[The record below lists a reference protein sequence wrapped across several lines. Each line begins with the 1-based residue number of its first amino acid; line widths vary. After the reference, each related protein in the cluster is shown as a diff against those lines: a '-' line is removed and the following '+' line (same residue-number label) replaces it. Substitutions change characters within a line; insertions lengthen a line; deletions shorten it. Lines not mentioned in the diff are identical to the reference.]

1 MSEPTISH
9 RAEKTPPSPIRKLA
23 GLAQQAAERGTHV
36 YRLNI
41 GQPDLFSPQ
50 EFQDGLSRATK
61 PIVAYEASRG
71 SQQLLAAWCEYLNRD
86 YALKVT
92 PEQMLI
98 TMGASEALIFA
109 FMVCCDPG
117 DEILIFDPT
126 YANYIGF
133 AAISGVRLVPI
144 PCPPGARAAVPSR
157 EEIMRFIS
165 PYTRAVLVCNPN
177 NPTGSVCSDEELK
190 MLLELCREQNLFL
203 LVDETYREFVF
214 DGIKPRCVFE
224 LAPNDPHIIV
234 VDSISKRF
242 SLCGARIGCMLT
254 WNRDV
259 MQAAFHIAQARLA
272 APTIEQDAAAHML
285 QTIGTNYLK
294 EAHAEYQRR
303 RDAAVRALCEI
314 PGVTAHSPHGGF
326 YLVAELPVEDAEDF
340 ATFMLNDFQHNGAT
354 TFVAP
359 AAGFYMHREM
369 GRRAIRIAFVLHQD
383 DMKKA
388 IEIIG
393 AGLAAYRGK
402 QTINSFSRCM
412 TASRIEVAPD

>member
-1 MSEPTISH
+1 MSELKLSN
-9 RAEKTPPSPIRKLA
+9 RAKKTPPPPIRKLA
-23 GLAQQAAERGTHV
+23 GLAQKAADTGTHV

-41 GQPDLFSPQ
+41 GQPDLLSPK
-50 EFQDGLSRATK
+50 EFLEGMSQSLK
-61 PIVAYEASRG
+61 PVVAYEASQG
-71 SQQLLAAWCEYLNRD
+71 SSNLLRAWSEYLNRGFN
-86 YALKVT
+86 LGIT

-133 AAISGVRLVPI
+133 AAISGVRLVPL
-144 PCPPGARAAVPSR
+144 PCPPESGAAVPSR
-157 EEIMRFIS
+157 EDIVRFIS

-177 NPTGSVCSDEELK
+177 NPTGSVCTDTQLQ
-190 MLLELCREQNLFL
+190 MLLELCRQQDLFL
-203 LVDETYREFVF
+203 IVDETYREFVF
-214 DGIKPRCVFE
+214 DGLKPRCIFE
-224 LAPNDPHIIV
+224 LSPRDPHVIV

-254 WNRDV
+254 WNKEI

-285 QTIGTNYLK
+285 STLGDAYLT
-294 EAHAEYQRR
+294 EAHAEYLRR
-303 RDAAVRALCEI
+303 RDAAVAALQEI
-314 PGVTAHSPHGGF
+314 AGVEVFIPKGGF
-326 YLVAELPVEDAEDF
+326 YLLAQLPVEDAEHF
-340 ATFMLNDFQHNGAT
+340 ATFMLTDFQHNGAT

-369 GRRAIRIAFVLHQD
+369 GRRTIRIAFVLNELD
-383 DMKKA
+383 TRKA
-388 IEIIG
+388 ISVLG
-393 AGLAAYRGK
+393 AGLSAYKAA
-402 QTINSFSRCM
+402 QEN
-412 TASRIEVAPD
+412 

>member
-1 MSEPTISH
+1 MSDLKLSN

-41 GQPDLFSPQ
+41 GQPDLRSPT
-50 EFQDGLSRATK
+50 EFLAGVAASAK
-61 PIVAYEASRG
+61 PVVAYEASQG
-71 SQQLLAAWCEYLNRD
+71 SSQLLSAWCDYLNRG
-86 YALKVT
+86 YALDIT
-92 PEQMLI
+92 PHEMLI

-133 AAISGVRLVPI
+133 AAISGVRLVPL
-144 PCPPGARAAVPSR
+144 PCPPESGAAVPSR
-157 EEIMRFIS
+157 DEILRFIS

-177 NPTGSVCSDEELK
+177 NPTGSVCSDSELT
-190 MLLELCREQNLFL
+190 MLRDLCHQEDLYL
-203 LVDETYREFVF
+203 IVDETYREFVF
-214 DGIKPRCVFE
+214 DGLKPRCIFE
-224 LAPNDPHIIV
+224 LAPKDPNVIV

-242 SLCGARIGCMLT
+242 SLCGARIGCMIT
-254 WNRDV
+254 WNHEL

-285 QTIGTNYLK
+285 RTVGNNYLT
-294 EAHAEYQRR
+294 EAHAEYLRR
-303 RDAAVRALCEI
+303 RDTAVAALKSI
-314 PGVTAHSPHGGF
+314 PGVTAFAPKGGF
-326 YLVAELPVEDAEDF
+326 YLLAQLPVDDAEDF
-340 ATFMLNDFQHNGAT
+340 ATFMLTEFQHQGAT

-369 GRRAIRIAFVLHQD
+369 GRRTIRIAFVLNEED
-383 DMKKA
+383 TRKA
-388 IEIIG
+388 ISVLG
-393 AGLAAYRGK
+393 AGLAAYKTRREK
-402 QTINSFSRCM
+402 RS
-412 TASRIEVAPD
+412 A

>member
-1 MSEPTISH
+1 MAELKLSH

-23 GLAQQAAERGTHV
+23 GLAQKAADRGTHV

-41 GQPDLFSPQ
+41 GQPDLRSPR
-50 EFQDGLSRATK
+50 EFLQGISQSLK
-61 PIVAYEASRG
+61 PVVAYEASQG
-71 SQQLLAAWCEYLNRD
+71 SQLLLGAWSDYLNRGFN
-86 YALKVT
+86 LGIT

-133 AAISGVRLVPI
+133 AAISGVRLVPL
-144 PCPPGARAAVPSR
+144 PCPPDSGAAVPTR

-177 NPTGSVCSDEELK
+177 NPTGAVCTDAQLQ
-190 MLLELCREQNLFL
+190 MLLELCHQQDLFL
-203 LVDETYREFVF
+203 IVDETYREFVF
-214 DGIKPRCVFE
+214 DGLKPRCVFE
-224 LAPNDPHIIV
+224 LSPQDPHVIV

-254 WNRDV
+254 WNKEL

-285 QTIGTNYLK
+285 RTVGDAYLT
-294 EAHAEYQRR
+294 EAHAEYRRR
-303 RDAAVRALCEI
+303 RDAAVAALQVI
-314 PGVTAHSPHGGF
+314 PGVTVFIPKGGF
-326 YLVAELPVEDAEDF
+326 YLLAQLPVEDAEHF
-340 ATFMLNDFQHNGAT
+340 ATFMLTDFNHDGAT

-369 GRRAIRIAFVLHQD
+369 GRRTIRIAFVLNEVD
-383 DMKKA
+383 TRKA
-388 IEIIG
+388 ISVLG
-393 AGLAAYRGK
+393 AGLDAYKAACG
-402 QTINSFSRCM
+402 T
-412 TASRIEVAPD
+412 

>member
-1 MSEPTISH
+1 MSELKLSN
-9 RAEKTPPSPIRKLA
+9 RAKKTPPSPIRKLA
-23 GLAQQAAERGTHV
+23 GLAQKAADTGTHV

-41 GQPDLFSPQ
+41 GQPDLLSPK
-50 EFQDGLSRATK
+50 EFLEGMSQSLK
-61 PIVAYEASRG
+61 PVVAYEASQG
-71 SQQLLAAWCEYLNRD
+71 SQQLLGAWSDYLNRGFN
-86 YALKVT
+86 LGIT

-133 AAISGVRLVPI
+133 GAISGVRLVPL
-144 PCPPGARAAVPSR
+144 PCPPDSGSAVPTR
-157 EEIMRFIS
+157 EEIVRFIS

-177 NPTGSVCSDEELK
+177 NPTGSVCTDDQLQ
-190 MLLELCREQNLFL
+190 MLLDLCHQEDLFL
-203 LVDETYREFVF
+203 IVDETYREFVF
-214 DGIKPRCVFE
+214 DGVKPRCVFE
-224 LAPNDPHIIV
+224 LSPKDPHIIV

-254 WNRDV
+254 WNKEL

-285 QTIGTNYLK
+285 RTVGDAYLT
-294 EAHAEYQRR
+294 EAHAEYLRR
-303 RDAAVRALCEI
+303 RDAAVAALQAI
-314 PGVTAHSPHGGF
+314 PGVTVFIPKGGF
-326 YLVAELPVEDAEDF
+326 YLLAQVPVDDAEHF
-340 ATFMLNDFQHNGAT
+340 ANFMLTDFKHDGAT

-369 GRRAIRIAFVLHQD
+369 GRKAIRIAFVLNEA
-383 DMKKA
+383 DMRKA
-388 IEIIG
+388 ISVLG
-393 AGLAAYRGK
+393 AGLTAYKAAHG
-402 QTINSFSRCM
+402 N
-412 TASRIEVAPD
+412 

>member
-1 MSEPTISH
+1 MISRSYPVRLSPTMSELKLSN
-9 RAEKTPPSPIRKLA
+9 RAKKTPPSPIRKLA
-23 GLAQQAAERGTHV
+23 GLAQKAADTGTHV

-41 GQPDLFSPQ
+41 GQPDLLSPK
-50 EFQDGLSRATK
+50 EFLEGMSQSLK
-61 PIVAYEASRG
+61 PVVAYEASQG
-71 SQQLLAAWCEYLNRD
+71 SSNLLRAWSEYLNRGFN
-86 YALKVT
+86 LGIT

-133 AAISGVRLVPI
+133 AAISGVRLVPL
-144 PCPPGARAAVPSR
+144 PCPPESGAAVPSR
-157 EEIMRFIS
+157 EDIVRFIS

-177 NPTGSVCSDEELK
+177 NPTGSVCTDTQLQ
-190 MLLELCREQNLFL
+190 MLLELCRQQDLFL
-203 LVDETYREFVF
+203 IVDETYREFVF
-214 DGIKPRCVFE
+214 DGLKPRCIFE
-224 LAPNDPHIIV
+224 LSPRDPHVIV

-254 WNRDV
+254 WNKEI

-285 QTIGTNYLK
+285 STLGDAYLT
-294 EAHAEYQRR
+294 EAHAEYLRR
-303 RDAAVRALCEI
+303 RDAAVAALQEI
-314 PGVTAHSPHGGF
+314 AGVEVFIPKGGF
-326 YLVAELPVEDAEDF
+326 YLLAQLPVEDAEHF
-340 ATFMLNDFQHNGAT
+340 ATFMLTDFQHNGAT

-369 GRRAIRIAFVLHQD
+369 GRRTIRIAFVLNELD
-383 DMKKA
+383 TRKA
-388 IEIIG
+388 ISVLG
-393 AGLAAYRGK
+393 AGLSAYKAA
-402 QTINSFSRCM
+402 QEN
-412 TASRIEVAPD
+412 

>member
-1 MSEPTISH
+1 MSELKLSN
-9 RAEKTPPSPIRKLA
+9 RAKKTPPSPIRKLA
-23 GLAQQAAERGTHV
+23 GLAQKAADTGTHV

-41 GQPDLFSPQ
+41 GQPDLLSPK
-50 EFQDGLSRATK
+50 EFLEGMSQSLK
-61 PIVAYEASRG
+61 PVVAYEASQG
-71 SQQLLAAWCEYLNRD
+71 SSNLLRAWSEYLNRGFN
-86 YALKVT
+86 LGIT

-133 AAISGVRLVPI
+133 AAISGVRLVPL
-144 PCPPGARAAVPSR
+144 PCPPESGAAVPSR
-157 EEIMRFIS
+157 EDIVRFIS

-177 NPTGSVCSDEELK
+177 NPTGSVCTDTQLQ
-190 MLLELCREQNLFL
+190 MLLELCRQQDLFL
-203 LVDETYREFVF
+203 IVDETYREFVF
-214 DGIKPRCVFE
+214 DGLKPRCIFE
-224 LAPNDPHIIV
+224 LSPRDPHVIV

-254 WNRDV
+254 WNKEI

-285 QTIGTNYLK
+285 STLGDAYLT
-294 EAHAEYQRR
+294 EAHAEYLRR
-303 RDAAVRALCEI
+303 RDAAVAALQEI
-314 PGVTAHSPHGGF
+314 AGVEVFIPKGGF
-326 YLVAELPVEDAEDF
+326 YLLAQLPVEDAEHF
-340 ATFMLNDFQHNGAT
+340 ATFMLTDFQHNGAT

-369 GRRAIRIAFVLHQD
+369 GRRTIRIAFVLNELD
-383 DMKKA
+383 TRKA
-388 IEIIG
+388 ISVLG
-393 AGLAAYRGK
+393 AGLSAYKAA
-402 QTINSFSRCM
+402 QEN
-412 TASRIEVAPD
+412 